1 MNNCTFNG
9 RLTKDPEL
17 KTTQRGK
24 KYTRFC
30 LAVKRRVK
38 SGDHPQSDFIDCIA
52 WDKTAEII
60 TQYCS
65 KGSQLGVV
73 GRLQTNVY
81 ENNGEKRKS
90 FDIVVLDVDLIGGG
104 KSSSSQTE
112 ETAPQTDSDEYIFDP
127 NLPFQV

>member
-17 KTTQRGK
+17 KTTPNGK
-24 KYTRFC
+24 KYTRFV

-52 WDKTAEII
+52 WDKLAEII

-65 KGSQLGVV
+65 KGSQIGVV
-73 GRLQTNVY
+73 GRLQT
-81 ENNGEKRKS
+81 ENYDKNGETRKRY
-90 FDIVVLDVDLIGGG
+90 DLIVNEIDFIGGG
-104 KSSSSQTE
+104 KSESSPADAQTASE
-112 ETAPQTDSDEYIFDP
+112 EFIFDP
-127 NLPFQV
+127 SLPFQV